1 MTRLYCGNLSFITT
15 EDTLRKLFEK
25 FGTVESVQIMMDNNT
40 NQSKG
45 FGFVN
50 MEDDVQAAKA
60 VAALHQKEVDGR
72 KTRVSPAEEKPG
84 RR

>member
-60 VAALHQKEVDGR
+60 VVALHQKEVDGR
-72 KTRVSPAEEKPG
+72 KIRVSPAEEKPG